1 MKEIIINEEMTISET
16 ERQRKWEL
24 AKSFANSLLYRLN
37 KAKKKF
43 GDSALFVRDGDLV
56 TGKLIIDEFEIY
68 IRTMTPKGSIVE
80 SLFEND
86 PDYDHG
92 LYCTDEEIKKY
103 FDEFEIY
110 VPYK

>member
-1 MKEIIINEEMTISET
+1 MKEITMTVK

-24 AKSFANSLLYRLN
+24 AKSLANSLLDKLN
-37 KAKKKF
+37 KAKEKF
-43 GDSALFVRDGDLV
+43 GDKVIFVRDGDLV
-56 TGKLIIDEFEIY
+56 TGKLIIDPFEIY
-68 IRTMTPKGSIVE
+68 IRTMTPKGSVVE

-92 LYCTDEEIKKY
+92 LYSNDDEIKKY
-103 FDEFEIY
+103 FDEFEVY